1 MFKLSMLTFQSN
13 HRQAN
18 HWLKSWQNMVC
29 SVVSKKVSKKVTKRV
44 TQKAI
49 AVIAL
54 MSLAGCIS
62 SYQPT
67 IVQGN
72 QMSNNALAQITLDMS
87 KEEVQTILGN
97 PLIKDPFTKDRW
109 DYFYSTGKLS
119 SEDITKRVITLQFA
133 DNRLLSISGDIDF
146 DKVAAA
152 RETPEQ
158 EATGGTIITKPTQK
172 KKGIFS
178 R

>member
-1 MFKLSMLTFQSN
+1 MFKPSMLTFQSN
-13 HRQAN
+13 HHQAP
-18 HWLKSWQNMVC
+18 HWLKKWRNMVP
-29 SVVSKKVSKKVTKRV
+29 SKIMV
-44 TQKAI
+44 
-49 AVIAL
+49 VIAL
-54 MSLAGCIS
+54 ISLAGCIS

-72 QMSNNALAQITLDMS
+72 QISNNALAQISLDMS

-109 DYFYSTGKLS
+109 DYYYSTGKLS
-119 SEDITKRVITLQFA
+119 SKDISKRVVTLQFV
-133 DNRLLSISGDIDF
+133 DNRLLTISGDVDF

-158 EATGGTIITKPTQK
+158 EETGGTIITKPTQK
-172 KKGIFS
+172 KKGLFS